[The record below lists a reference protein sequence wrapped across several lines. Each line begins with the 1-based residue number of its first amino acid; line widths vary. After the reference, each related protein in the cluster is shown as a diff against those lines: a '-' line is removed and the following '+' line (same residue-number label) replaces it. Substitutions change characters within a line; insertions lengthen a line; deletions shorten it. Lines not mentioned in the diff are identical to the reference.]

1 MVKKYFIL
9 DSYFTFFREVNND
22 NNDSLLLSKCDN
34 NNDGNNPY
42 NEKDNSHNKHP
53 YVKVLVDDPYNNRDI
68 ILNVTKKQK
77 GVYLWETLDGKHMY
91 VGHSINLYNR
101 ISSYFMPCILNSKA
115 RRVLRY
121 LNKYG
126 FSNIKLTIYIMNEN
140 SSLNQ
145 VVELEQHFID
155 SLKQNL
161 NVDLVASG
169 SGHPL
174 FSLFEVG
181 NLVWDTIIR
190 SINKEFRLYNFI

>member
-1 MVKKYFIL
+1 
-9 DSYFTFFREVNND
+9 
-22 NNDSLLLSKCDN
+22 
-34 NNDGNNPY
+34 
-42 NEKDNSHNKHP
+42 
-53 YVKVLVDDPYNNRDI
+53 
-68 ILNVTKKQK
+68 
-77 GVYLWETLDGKHMY
+77 MY

-101 ISSYFMPCILNSKA
+101 ISSYFMPSILNSKA

-155 SLKQNL
+155 SLKPNL

-169 SGHPL
+169 SGHHEPMSQEMRNKLRKMRGTPIYMYSAKDFTLLYIFDSKTQVYSLINIHHVTLTDCLNLGNTYLDTFL
-174 FSLFEVG
+174 FF
-181 NLVWDTIIR
+181 
-190 SINKEFRLYNFI
+190 Y